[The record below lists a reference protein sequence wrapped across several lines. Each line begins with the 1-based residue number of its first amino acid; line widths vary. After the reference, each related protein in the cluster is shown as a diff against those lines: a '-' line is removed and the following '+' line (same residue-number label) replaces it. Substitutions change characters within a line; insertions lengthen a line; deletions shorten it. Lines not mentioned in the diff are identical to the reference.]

1 MTENT
6 RRQIIVLDNV
16 SKSFSASGKVL
27 NNISLRI
34 NQGDFVVLLG
44 PSGSGKS
51 TLLRLIAGLEST
63 SSGTI
68 KYDVE
73 NKADTAFVF
82 QEAHLMPWRNLKDN
96 VSLPLEL
103 LGKSEQERN
112 AKALAALASVG
123 LEGAAE
129 LFPHELSG
137 GMKMRGSL
145 ARALVVQPKLLLL
158 DEPFAALDEETRF
171 RLGEDLRALWLK
183 NSMTVIFVTHSL
195 HEACFLGERVLALS
209 KKPASISA
217 EVVIDLPK
225 VRSNSIRTEM
235 IFSEQ
240 LKKIYAAVN
249 SEQK

>member
-129 LFPHELSG
+129 FFPHELSG

-209 KKPASISA
+209 KKPATISA
-217 EVVIDLPK
+217 EVMVELPK